1 MLKWIVTVVLLA
13 LSLLNVEGQIVS
25 IDKRR
30 TKDPNKGFQGD
41 INLGLN
47 FVHTTTDMT
56 QLSSRLKLQYN
67 DNDNIYLISTDFSYS
82 EVNNERNV
90 NNGGVMFK
98 YNYWVPNKIIIAE
111 AFYQYQYNRVKQ
123 LKHRNILGGGP
134 RFNIADHEKFSLF
147 LVAYTIYLN
156 EQYENTDFK
165 RKKSLVKFSSM
176 FSMDWQFAPTASFG
190 HTTYYEPDYS
200 DPSDFR
206 VWSESRLNFKLS
218 KKFSFA
224 LYVRLDYDNLTPEEV
239 DPLFYTIN
247 NSFSLKF

>member
-1 MLKWIVTVVLLA
+1 MLKGIVTVVLLA